1 MWPGG
6 VADWIVLGSGYVL
19 ALGLFY
25 WLGGFHRAGEAISSW
40 GHRSSSRG
48 TVRRPSSPA

>member
-6 VADWIVLGSGYVL
+6 FADWVILGSGYVL

-25 WLGGFHRAGEAISSW
+25 WLGGFRRAGEAISSW
-40 GHRSSSRG
+40 GRSSARAAG
-48 TVRRPSSPA
+48 RRPSSPA